1 MSITGFTLDLY
12 VRYVDIAFSMVMLNP
27 TIHPNVPLL
36 NEFCG
41 FRCAGIMNFI
51 YYGPFAVVKVNSNL
65 VMGVRSNLSVVCSVG
80 VIIAA
85 AVCLFFFIIP
95 ILFLFYTVHV
105 SKENF
110 QHSQTRV
117 DICKG

>member
-1 MSITGFTLDLY
+1 MSITGFTMDLY

-27 TIHPNVPLL
+27 KIHPNVPLL
-36 NEFCG
+36 NELCG
-41 FRCAGIMNFI
+41 LRCAGIMNFI

-85 AVCLFFFIIP
+85 AGCSLSVFLYNPYFIF
-95 ILFLFYTVHV
+95 ILHRT
-105 SKENF
+105 
-110 QHSQTRV
+110 
-117 DICKG
+117 CK